1 MTLLAFKNTLSFNRY
16 LTLGFLSLM
25 TAIVFSFFYA
35 NETTSFLAWF
45 WRLLALIVVTHG
57 ILFYS
62 DALRTR
68 RIVDATQQ
76 LETTHASLTQT
87 DNDTHDTNNTNNTHD
102 EISQFI
108 TASRQ
113 ENQKQKEI
121 IKQTNEAGQ
130 YLEFAVD
137 EIVSVFSA
145 FQNMMIQQ
153 QGEIKTISQSLDEMT
168 TSAIAVA
175 ESTYKAS
182 EAAKAANQESA
193 EGKISVNET
202 TQAITNLTAEVEK
215 TATVIIELQTN
226 TDSIGTVLDV
236 IRGIAEQTNLL
247 ALNAAIEAA
256 RAGDQGR
263 GFAVVADEVR
273 NLAMRTQQSTKE
285 IEDIIVDLQSG
296 AKDAVSAIHNGQ
308 EKTQSGVS
316 LAQNA
321 VRSLD
326 AITQSISLIDSMS
339 MDINA
344 STKAQQNIAEQ
355 TNKNIS
361 AVNDI
366 AQESISKANDIRD
379 GIDMLSEQIQ
389 SIKKIHAA
397 YKA

>member
-1 MTLLAFKNTLSFNRY
+1 MQSMSLLAFKNTRSFNRY
-16 LTLGFLSLM
+16 ITLGFLSLLIIV
-25 TAIVFSFFYA
+25 AISIFYS
-35 NETTSFLAWF
+35 NEAMSFLEWF
-45 WRLLALIVVTHG
+45 WRLLFPIVITHG

-62 DALRTR
+62 DALRTQ
-68 RIVDATQQ
+68 RIVDANTQ
-76 LETTHASLTQT
+76 LNPSHP
-87 DNDTHDTNNTNNTHD
+87 DTISISNNTYD
-102 EISQFI
+102 EIGQFI
-108 TASRQ
+108 NSSLQ
-113 ENQKQKEI
+113 ENNKNTKVIEQVS
-121 IKQTNEAGQ
+121 EASQ
-130 YLEFAVD
+130 VLEFAVD
-137 EIVSVFSA
+137 EIISIFST
-145 FQNMMIQQ
+145 FQNMMSQQ
-153 QGEIKTISQSLDEMT
+153 QGEINKISQALGEMT

-175 ESTYKAS
+175 ESTSKAS
-182 EAAKAANQESA
+182 EAAKTANQEST
-193 EGKISVNET
+193 EGKASVNET
-202 TQAITNLTAEVEK
+202 TKAITNLTAEVEK
-215 TATVIIELQTN
+215 TATVIIELQAN
-226 TDSIGTVLDV
+226 TESIGTVLDV

-321 VRSLD
+321 VCSLD
-326 AITQSISLIDSMS
+326 VITQSISLIDSMS

-355 TNKNIS
+355 TNKNICT
-361 AVNDI
+361 VNTI
-366 AQESISKANDIRD
+366 AQESISKASDIRD

-389 SIKKIHAA
+389 SIKEIYTS
-397 YKA
+397 YKSQ